1 MFGVDQVFPPG
12 KPAKREAV
20 SASVRRLTTAPSQVA
35 QSPVVMLL
43 AAPRSSS
50 SAIPGGGGGLDC
62 VFKILTRVLSVI
74 CRDVVLICNIELW
87 HISNFFTPD
96 RCVVFNI

>member
-20 SASVRRLTTAPSQVA
+20 SASVRRLTTA